1 MLQNRVDPFGNII
14 RTSARGLFMG
24 NRGVLHNENQEI
36 IRSYKIK
43 TWITCV
49 LAFKNRRRTVMAP
62 NRYTELFFMDEATSF
77 AAGHRPCFECRK
89 AAAQQFKLLWL
100 QGNPDKGLNEKTPIG
115 EIDNI
120 LHTERI
126 DKHHLKVTY
135 EENPQTLPDGTFVNI
150 EGAPYLLRK
159 GLLYLWS
166 PFGYATE
173 IHVPEGGK
181 LSVLTPPSIVNAFR
195 AGYVPQM
202 AI

>member
-1 MLQNRVDPFGNII
+1 MLQNRVDPFGTII
-14 RTSARGLFMG
+14 KTPARGLFMG
-24 NRGVLHNENQEI
+24 NRGILHNEDQEI

-49 LAFKNRRRTVMAP
+49 LTFKNRKRTVMAP

-89 AAAQQFKLLWL
+89 AAAHRFKSLWL
-100 QGNPDKGLNEKTPIG
+100 QGNPDKGLNEKTLIK

-120 LHTERI
+120 LHAERI
-126 DKHHLKVTY
+126 DKHHSKVTY
-135 EENPQTLPDGTFVNI
+135 EANPSSLPDGTFVSI
-150 EGAPYLLRK
+150 EGAPYLLKK

-166 PFGYATE
+166 PAGYAAG
-173 IHVPEGGK
+173 IPLPGNSN
-181 LSVLTPPSIVNAFR
+181 LSVLTPASVVNAFR
-195 AGYVPQM
+195 AGYVPQT

>member
-1 MLQNRVDPFGNII
+1 M
-14 RTSARGLFMG
+14 
-24 NRGVLHNENQEI
+24 
-36 IRSYKIK
+36 
-43 TWITCV
+43 
-49 LAFKNRRRTVMAP
+49 
-62 NRYTELFFMDEATSF
+62 
-77 AAGHRPCFECRK
+77 
-89 AAAQQFKLLWL
+89 
-100 QGNPDKGLNEKTPIG
+100 NEKTPIG